1 MFTLGIGLGIDGS
14 NVLPESLNRQNN
26 CLRARFDVH
35 SCVEEVSAKSS
46 WEEYTYL
53 LPEAQLCR
61 CVWQQEA
68 VNHVR
73 LLPTHAGRKYSFSS
87 PSPQSVVGAP
97 ITSVMLSKPS
107 SSSPAHA
114 CTRRSQEVP
123 WTFPQQMIT
132 FHFYPQA
139 EGHSTSHT
147 TYTLTTSPWRC
158 FVDERNEGP
167 VAASWSQVLRMS
179 TSWLRHFPSGC
190 LLWRGTTIW

>member
-53 LPEAQLCR
+53 LPEAQLCP

-68 VNHVR
+68 VSHVR

-97 ITSVMLSKPS
+97 YHFRRALLAQQQFTRPPL
-107 SSSPAHA
+107 HA

-123 WTFPQQMIT
+123 LNV
-132 FHFYPQA
+132 
-139 EGHSTSHT
+139 S
-147 TYTLTTSPWRC
+147 
-158 FVDERNEGP
+158 
-167 VAASWSQVLRMS
+167 AANDNLSLLPPSRRSQYLPHH
-179 TSWLRHFPSGC
+179 LHPHYLILALFC
-190 LLWRGTTIW
+190 